1 MSDLTIDKPF
11 GLSAEEVLEALR
23 VQSEQGLTSSE
34 AQARLEQFG
43 RNELPE
49 EPPDPAWRKFINQF
63 RNPLTYL
70 LLAATVISFI
80 AWLIEHESPVPYE
93 SLTILAIV
101 ILNAV
106 LGYVQEFRAE
116 QAVAALQAMAAP
128 TARLLRDGQQQIVP
142 ANLVVPGDILL
153 IEEGDT
159 IPADGRV
166 IESIA
171 MQAAEAA
178 LTGEST
184 PVSKDRHPLPA
195 DVSIGDQVNM
205 VFSSTAI
212 TMGRGRAVITTTGS
226 ATEIGKIAG
235 SLQATPEEPTPLQKE
250 LDSVGRMLG
259 RIVIVIA
266 ILMALTL
273 FIVNSGQH
281 SLTQVVDILLLAVS
295 LAVAA
300 VPEGLTAI
308 TTIVLSL
315 GMNRMAERN
324 VIVRKLNA
332 VETLGSTTVICSD
345 KTGTLTK
352 NEMTVRTVVI
362 PQGRVNLEGIGYNPQ
377 GRALQDGEP
386 IEDPELLRQ
395 VQRILRSASLASN
408 ARLVEGGK
416 TGRSRAIQQK
426 ELCWS
431 RRARSV

>member
-11 GLSAEEVLEALR
+11 GLSAEEVLAALR
-23 VQSEQGLTSSE
+23 VQPEQGLASSE

-80 AWLIEHESPVPYE
+80 AWLIEHASPVPYE
-93 SLTILAIV
+93 SLTIMAIV
-101 ILNAV
+101 ILNAI

-128 TARLLRDGQQQIVP
+128 TARLLRDSQQQIVP
-142 ANLVVPGDILL
+142 ANQVVPGDILL

-178 LTGEST
+178 LTGKST
-184 PVSKDRHPLPA
+184 PVSKDTHPLPA

-259 RIVIVIA
+259 
-266 ILMALTL
+266 
-273 FIVNSGQH
+273 Q
-281 SLTQVVDILLLAVS
+281 
-295 LAVAA
+295 
-300 VPEGLTAI
+300 
-308 TTIVLSL
+308 
-315 GMNRMAERN
+315 NRDRH
-324 VIVRKLNA
+324 R
-332 VETLGSTTVICSD
+332 
-345 KTGTLTK
+345 
-352 NEMTVRTVVI
+352 
-362 PQGRVNLEGIGYNPQ
+362 
-377 GRALQDGEP
+377 
-386 IEDPELLRQ
+386 DPHG
-395 VQRILRSASLASN
+395 AD
-408 ARLVEGGK
+408 LVH
-416 TGRSRAIQQK
+416 R
-426 ELCWS
+426 
-431 RRARSV
+431 